1 MGAASTP
8 MGGTQVAPVSALA
21 RLTASA
27 LCFTGIAV
35 AAVYA
40 LQARWVDV
48 AVLLLVGLGQ
58 VLCLL
63 AFRTAGARATGSLIL
78 LVAGVSAA
86 ELLYERILLWDL
98 VIHLLATGVLTA
110 LWRSLRG
117 HGDPTERPRGRE
129 AGATAS
135 RVRVCAAVGLVLA
148 VIWELMEAA
157 GSVLVTPEIHNPPL
171 DTVLDIGAGM
181 IGAAMVGLRR
191 HPL

>member
-8 MGGTQVAPVSALA
+8 MGGTQVVPVRALA

-63 AFRTAGARATGSLIL
+63 AFRTAGATATGSLIL

-117 HGDPTERPRGRE
+117 HGDPTDRPRGRE
-129 AGATAS
+129 G
-135 RVRVCAAVGLVLA
+135 RRR
-148 VIWELMEAA
+148 A
-157 GSVLVTPEIHNPPL
+157 GSGSAPRW
-171 DTVLDIGAGM
+171 AWSW
-181 IGAAMVGLRR
+181 R
-191 HPL
+191 